1 VPEVRAGIHADLAVV
16 SSETWRTRSLAG
28 PVVYALRPHGDTVR
42 GVEDGVNQKTLVAD
56 EVSQLA
62 SCEAVIER
70 GLQTF
75 SEVGTALLTIRDQRL
90 YRATH
95 STFEEYC
102 RERWMFS
109 KTHANRMIEASEI
122 VGNLAPIGAK
132 PTSESQVRPLA
143 GLEPENQRIIW
154 EQAIE
159 ESDGGQPTAAKVDE
173 VKTTLIEVIAD
184 RRKKWD
190 ERQASSMSPASKA
203 KNGYTPEPQEAP
215 LSRKELAEMREIAK
229 KGTEKNHKVFDFR
242 RAIECLSKPQIEL
255 QYVASQLVF
264 ADLPESDWGGQL
276 RDAEVNLKRLRKL
289 FIEEKSKS

>member
-1 VPEVRAGIHADLAVV
+1 MSR
-16 SSETWRTRSLAG
+16 
-28 PVVYALRPHGDTVR
+28 
-42 GVEDGVNQKTLVAD
+42 LVAA

-75 SEVGTALLTIRDQRL
+75 SEVGTALLTIRDERL

-95 STFEEYC
+95 GTFEEYC
-102 RERWMFS
+102 RERWS
-109 KTHANRMIEASEI
+109 ITRIHANRLVQAAEISE
-122 VGNLAPIGAK
+122 NLKPIGFI
-132 PTSESQVRPLA
+132 PTHESQVRPLA
-143 GLEPENQRIIW
+143 GLKPENQRIIW

-190 ERQASSMSPASKA
+190 ERQTKSSTAPASPASKA
-203 KNGYTPEPQEAP
+203 KNGYAPEPQEAP
-215 LSRKELAEMREIAK
+215 LSRKELAEMREIAQ
-229 KGTEKNHKVFDFR
+229 KGSEKNHKVFNFR

-255 QYVASQLVF
+255 EYVASQLVF

-276 RDAEVNLKRLRKL
+276 RDAEVNLRRLRKL
-289 FIEEKSKS
+289 FVEEKSKS